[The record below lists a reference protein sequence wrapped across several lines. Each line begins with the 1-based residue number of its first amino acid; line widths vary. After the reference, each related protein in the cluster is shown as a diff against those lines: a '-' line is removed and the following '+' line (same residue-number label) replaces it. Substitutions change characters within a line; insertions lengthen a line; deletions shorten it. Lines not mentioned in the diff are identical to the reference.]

1 MSQKIYS
8 RRKDNKP
15 KASTTSGIAA
25 AGKCRNSKTLT
36 KKIYKNGALLIQKMI
51 S

>member
-1 MSQKIYS
+1 MSQLIYN

-25 AGKCRNSKTLT
+25 AGKPRDSKTLT
-36 KKIYKNGALLIQKMI
+36 KKIIKNPFR
-51 S
+51 SS